1 VHASIRSVLA
11 LVLALG
17 LLLAISVGSA
27 LAAGG
32 RTFHLQL
39 SGAAEPLGGDP
50 NASGTA
56 SVTINAGLQT
66 LCYSL
71 SWTGVGGESAAADEV
86 WGAHIHNAPA
96 GVNGDIFIH
105 LFGAPHEAPTAY
117 PGTFS
122 VSDCV
127 SVERGF
133 LVAVLA
139 HPDQYYLNLHNDEF
153 PAGVIRAQL
162 R

>member
-1 VHASIRSVLA
+1 MAATAVAIT
-11 LVLALG
+11 
-17 LLLAISVGSA
+17 LLLAIAGSA
-27 LAAGG
+27 LAAG

-56 SVTINAGLQT
+56 TITINTGLQT
-66 LCYSL
+66 LCYDL
-71 SWTGVGGESAAADEV
+71 SWSDVGGESAASDLV
-86 WGAHIHNAPA
+86 WGGHIHNAPA
-96 GVNGDIFIH
+96 GVNGGIFVH
-105 LFGAPHEAPTAY
+105 LFGAPHEARTDY

-122 VSDCV
+122 VSDCMTV
-127 SVERGF
+127 DRS
-133 LVAVLA
+133 LLLAILA
-139 HPDQYYLNLHNDEF
+139 HPRQYYLNLHNDEF